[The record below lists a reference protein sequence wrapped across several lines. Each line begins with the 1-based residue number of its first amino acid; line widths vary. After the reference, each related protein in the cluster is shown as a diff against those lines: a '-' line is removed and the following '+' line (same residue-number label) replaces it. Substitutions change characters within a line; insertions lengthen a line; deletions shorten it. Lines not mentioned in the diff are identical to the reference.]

1 MFHLYAMDIAEL
13 VKALLCGLFL
23 WTILLF
29 LTEKNEATRRG
40 FKLIC
45 GIISLIALY
54 GILSYTVLRRIPS
67 DNHRFT
73 LFAAYSNEFW
83 REMFMNGL
91 LYVPFGV
98 SVSVLIGPWS
108 VLAALIL
115 SVVIESW
122 QFFAGTGLAQGSDV
136 LMNTLGAA
144 IGLIP
149 YMVVKKLTS
158 INGREK
164 SDN

>member
-1 MFHLYAMDIAEL
+1 
-13 VKALLCGLFL
+13 
-23 WTILLF
+23 
-29 LTEKNEATRRG
+29 
-40 FKLIC
+40 
-45 GIISLIALY
+45 
-54 GILSYTVLRRIPS
+54 
-67 DNHRFT
+67 
-73 LFAAYSNEFW
+73 
-83 REMFMNGL
+83 MNGL
-91 LYVPFGV
+91 LYVPFGINL
-98 SVSVLIGPWS
+98 SVLIGPWS

-149 YMVVKKLTS
+149 YMVIKRLTS